1 MKDSKTDAL
10 LTTAF
15 ARLDALALGGAVG
28 VVVGVGL
35 WVTTAWLLIKG
46 GESVGPNLVLLSQYF
61 PGYRVTWTGAWIGLG
76 YGFVT
81 GFIAGWVVAQ
91 TRNLAMRLFLWSAR
105 LRATAA
111 AARNFFD
118 QV

>member
-10 LTTAF
+10 LTRAF

-28 VVVGVGL
+28 IVAGVSL
-35 WVTTAWLLIKG
+35 WVATAWLLIKG
-46 GESVGPNLVLLSQYF
+46 GENVGRNLVLLSQYF
-61 PGYRVTWTGAWIGLG
+61 PGYRITWTGAWIGLG
-76 YGFVT
+76 YGFVA
-81 GFIAGWVVAQ
+81 GFIAGWVGAQ
-91 TRNLAMRLFLWSAR
+91 GRNLAMKLFLWSAR
-105 LRATAA
+105 LRAAAA